1 MKYLKL
7 ACTAIILSNVIFAQE
22 NKPESL
28 PEIPSLNIDIQKQSF
43 PNPNSANNSE
53 SQNLSTQTALENANP
68 APTSTQQDSQNTS
81 EPTQN
86 SIKPDKLLL
95 TEDSLENNTTKKSR
109 DPFTPI
115 LTPKESGQ
123 ITNAPQLDLF
133 TKTELILPSTAR
145 KIKKIILEY
154 QNLNGSITS
163 IEQNLEGDIDWH
175 FPLILSQ
182 EVQPKS
188 PEVLE
193 RQTFALGNLF
203 DFEITKDKINLKA
216 SLRLLRDFTLASPTR
231 LVLDFK
237 APNKTPLQEVFDT
250 QIPTIPKVSLSTHL
264 DFYRITL
271 NLDGQYKYTITQEI
285 AGDYTIE
292 LY

>member
-1 MKYLKL
+1 MKYLTL
-7 ACTAIILSNVIFAQE
+7 IFGVMIASVAFAQE
-22 NKPESL
+22 NKLEAL
-28 PEIPSLNIDIQKQSF
+28 PEIPSLNIDTQKQSSS
-43 PNPNSANNSE
+43 NTQTAE
-53 SQNLSTQTALENANP
+53 SQNTHTRNNNPTQTPKESQNASQPAQSQDALE
-68 APTSTQQDSQNTS
+68 
-81 EPTQN
+81 
-86 SIKPDKLLL
+86 PDQTPLSKA
-95 TEDSLENNTTKKSR
+95 DENNATKRSR

-115 LTPKESGQ
+115 ITPKESGQ
-123 ITNAPQLDLF
+123 IGNAPQLDLF

-145 KIKKIILEY
+145 KIKKIIVEY

-188 PEVLE
+188 PEVLDL
-193 RQTFALGNLF
+193 QGFALGGLF
-203 DFEITKDKINLKA
+203 DFEITKNTISLTS

-237 APNKTPLQEVFDT
+237 APDKTQLQETFKT
-250 QIPTIPKVSLSTHL
+250 QIPSIPKVSLSTHL

-271 NLDGQYKYTITQEI
+271 NLDGQYKYTLKQKD
-285 AGDYTIE
+285 GGVFQIE